1 MLAALE
7 HYEAIIALEPYDTI
21 ATLITLECYE
31 IIDAQQYCETIVAK
45 FWIVRMFLFNE
56 LKIDHSSFQFGNLTL
71 LLAFLLSKNLQFF
84 LDFTSTPCS

>member
-1 MLAALE
+1 
-7 HYEAIIALEPYDTI
+7 
-21 ATLITLECYE
+21 
-31 IIDAQQYCETIVAK
+31 
-45 FWIVRMFLFNE
+45 MFLFNE